1 LVHSKKKASLPIERK
16 LKELVWKSGK
26 NTEKTDYHIYHF
38 NTGEAL
44 WEVFMA
50 ILIVLGLT
58 WFFYR
63 SIYALLP
70 MSIIGWRYYCSR
82 NKAKATANRRIL
94 RQQFKECILAVSA
107 SMQAGYAVENA
118 FLDSLPDMTMLYGQK
133 AMICQEINKIK
144 RGLVLNQTLEEL
156 LWDFGKRSGV
166 DEIVE
171 FAEVFS
177 IAKRSGGNLGEV
189 IIQCAG
195 LISHRT
201 ESEEEIQTLLTNKRL
216 EQKIMNVMPFGIL
229 MYVES
234 GNPAYFADLYHNFSG
249 AAIMTVCLA
258 VYLTA
263 YVLSERILERI
274 GRVT

>member
-1 LVHSKKKASLPIERK
+1 LVHSKEKASLPIERK
-16 LKELVWKSGK
+16 LKEQVWKSGK
-26 NTEKTDYHIYHF
+26 NAEKPDYHTYHF
-38 NTGEAL
+38 NTGEAV
-44 WEVFMA
+44 WEVLMA
-50 ILIVLGLT
+50 ILMVLGLT

-63 SIYALLP
+63 SIFALLP
-70 MSIIGWRYYCSR
+70 MSIIGWWYLRSR
-82 NKAKATANRRIL
+82 VKAKATANRRIL
-94 RQQFKECILAVSA
+94 RQQFKECILSVSA

-118 FLDSLPDMTMLYGQK
+118 FLDSLPDMTMLYGEK
-133 AMICQEINKIK
+133 AMICREINMIK
-144 RGLVLNQTLEEL
+144 RGLVLNQTLDEL

-166 DEIVE
+166 DEIAE

-229 MYVES
+229 LYVES

-249 AAIMTVCLA
+249 AAIMTICLA
-258 VYLTA
+258 VYLAA
-263 YVLSERILERI
+263 YTLSERILERI
-274 GRVT
+274 GRVM

>member
-1 LVHSKKKASLPIERK
+1 LVHSKEKASLPIERK
-16 LKELVWKSGK
+16 LKERVWKSSK
-26 NTEKTDYHIYHF
+26 NTEKPDYHTYRFH
-38 NTGEAL
+38 TGEAA
-44 WEVFMA
+44 WEVIKVIFM
-50 ILIVLGLT
+50 VLGLT

-63 SIYALLP
+63 SILALLP
-70 MSIIGWRYYCSR
+70 MSIIGWWYLRSR
-82 NKAKATANRRIL
+82 VKAKASANRRIL
-94 RQQFKECILAVSA
+94 RQQFKECILSVSA

-118 FLDSLPDMTMLYGQK
+118 FLDSLPDMTMLYGEK
-133 AMICQEINKIK
+133 AMICREIILIK

-166 DEIVE
+166 DEIAE

-201 ESEEEIQTLLTNKRL
+201 ESEEEIQTLLANKRL

-229 MYVES
+229 LYVES

-249 AAIMTVCLA
+249 AAIMTICLA

-263 YVLSERILERI
+263 YALSERILERI
-274 GRVT
+274 EAAH